1 MVDFIIFEKKAEGER
16 EPWSYET
23 VLTFCEEQ
31 KWCPLTVADELH
43 FVVVKMRERDEEAK
57 ARLVEITPTIT
68 FILQDDPSL
77 DEFITLETYQRKE
90 EKVAEPVLDDLKIC
104 E

>member
-1 MVDFIIFEKKAEGER
+1 MVDFIIFEKKADGER

-23 VLTFCEEQ
+23 VLTFCKEQ
-31 KWCPLTVADELH
+31 EWSPLTVADELL
-43 FVVVKMRERDEEAK
+43 FVVVKMTEREEEAK

-68 FILQDDPSL
+68 FIVSDEPTL
-77 DEFITLETYQRKE
+77 DEFLTLETYQRK

>member
-1 MVDFIIFEKKAEGER
+1 MVDFVIFEKKADGER

-23 VLTFCEEQ
+23 VLTFCKEQ
-31 KWCPLTVADELH
+31 EWSPLTVADELL
-43 FVVVKMRERDEEAK
+43 FVVVKMTEREEEAK

-68 FILQDDPSL
+68 FIVRDEPTL
-77 DEFITLETYQRKE
+77 DEFLTLETYKRKE
-90 EKVAEPVLDDLKIC
+90 PKSEPVLDDLKIC

>member
-1 MVDFIIFEKKAEGER
+1 MVDYIIFEKKAEGER

-31 KWCPLTVADELH
+31 KMSPITVVEELQ
-43 FVVVKMRERDEEAK
+43 FVVVKLREREEEAK

-68 FILQDDPSL
+68 FILTDEPSL
-77 DEFITLETYQRKE
+77 DEFLTLETYDVRNITPP
-90 EKVAEPVLDDLKIC
+90 EKDDLKVS

>member
-31 KWCPLTVADELH
+31 KWSPLTVADELL
-43 FVVVKMRERDEEAK
+43 FVVVKMSEREEEAK

-68 FILQDDPSL
+68 FIVRDDPTT
-77 DEFITLETYQRKE
+77 DEFLTLETYQRK

>member
-1 MVDFIIFEKKAEGER
+1 MVDFVIFEKKADGER

-23 VLTFCEEQ
+23 VLTFCKEQ
-31 KWCPLTVADELH
+31 EWSPLTVADELL
-43 FVVVKMRERDEEAK
+43 FVVVKMTEREEEAK

-68 FILQDDPSL
+68 FIVSDEPTL
-77 DEFITLETYQRKE
+77 DEFLTLETYQRK

>member
-1 MVDFIIFEKKAEGER
+1 MVDFVIFEKKAEGER

-23 VLTFCEEQ
+23 VLTFCKEQ
-31 KWCPLTVADELH
+31 EWTPLTIADELL
-43 FVVVKMRERDEEAK
+43 FVVVKMNEREEEAK

-68 FILQDDPSL
+68 FIVKDDPTT
-77 DEFITLETYQRKE
+77 DEFLTLETYQRP
-90 EKVAEPVLDDLKIC
+90 EKKQEPVLDDLKIC